1 MIIRGQALQK
11 DKSTGAIRVRHISI
25 NLGNHQLGDKGFT
38 PHIVKSAVNRACSSG
53 KATVP
58 LVLLEGFDA
67 TFPFPDGNI
76 PVLDLGGENPYT
88 WAQNYAAPTFS
99 VSTDSYTYYRN
110 QWRQNGHMLAYTAFI
125 FLSKDSSIKI
135 PILVRHLASQSIKY
149 IKEVARQKLE
159 LPEGLLISDKNF
171 EQFLHLAPPA
181 MDWAIEAT
189 RIDLSGESPS
199 VYQPFE

>member
-38 PHIVKSAVNRACSSG
+38 PHTVKTAVNRACSSG

-58 LVLLEGFDA
+58 LVLLEGIDE

-76 PVLDLGGENPYT
+76 PTLDLGGECPYT

-99 VSTDSYTYYRN
+99 VSTDSYTYPCPPSRVSEHEIHQGSYPTTS
-110 QWRQNGHMLAYTAFI
+110 G
-125 FLSKDSSIKI
+125 
-135 PILVRHLASQSIKY
+135 ASRGS
-149 IKEVARQKLE
+149 
-159 LPEGLLISDKNF
+159 F
-171 EQFLHLAPPA
+171 
-181 MDWAIEAT
+181 
-189 RIDLSGESPS
+189 DL
-199 VYQPFE
+199 